1 MRAKSSETPIAT
13 ATKLTRRVV
22 SAVLGSQTGITI
34 KSSTSYDLARKVDTL
49 VTTISY
55 PLGTDYDRLSDALA
69 AGTLS
74 VIAGEY
80 AMTVVRPA

>member
-1 MRAKSSETPIAT
+1 MRAKSSTPIAT
-13 ATKLTRRVV
+13 ATKLTRHLIKT
-22 SAVLGSQTGITI
+22 VLGTQTGITI
-34 KSSTSYDLARKVDTL
+34 KSSTSYDMALKVNTL

-80 AMTVVRPA
+80 AMTVVRAA